1 MAKIKIQNATR
12 PRRVQLEC
20 DRIVCKADQQSDVH
34 DGECRAKKHRKSG
47 GLKYSYEVLAYIVDI
62 VRVSVP

>member
-1 MAKIKIQNATR
+1 MRQ
-12 PRRVQLEC
+12 
-20 DRIVCKADQQSDVH
+20 DRDVYSSSVTELYCKADQQSDVH